1 MSEVIKGDI
10 QGLADQALDNLVH
23 QFARPLDFLRELV
36 QNAIDA
42 GTPRVEVWTRFEPP
56 VDGAEQGV
64 LEIHVDDF
72 GEGMDEA
79 LIDTQLTRMFSSTK
93 EGDLTKIG
101 KFGIGFTSIFAIEP
115 DAVLLRTGRHG
126 EAWELLFHPDRS
138 FDKVKA
144 ASALTGTKITLFK
157 RMAPAEVT
165 PFVRECRWVLTYWCE
180 HSDTPVLFGERASAG
195 SATEGAPVEESADP
209 FAAFAS
215 VGTDDQELTKVTRP
229 LEIEAELFVTL
240 DLDGVQVVI
249 GLADQP
255 HYGFYNGGLT
265 LLSTQNSDA
274 LGEAAEELAHLAF
287 KVKYDHL
294 EHTLTRDNVLQDEHF
309 HKAIGVLRR
318 AAARLRAELVARAAE
333 AIDGGQDPGRWHG
346 WLARE
351 CRINELHRRFG
362 DFDRRVRFV
371 DRLGETLSLG
381 EVERLESRHDA
392 VLLDPGEGM
401 LAEALERGGNRLLR
415 DEPSTRDLLDACR
428 KRPLLWFLDRG
439 RAVVTA
445 DEIYL
450 VPGTWK
456 TDQLPPQERA
466 LATDTE
472 ELLRAALGGRISLRV
487 GHFGGAD
494 AARDLPLVLD
504 SPDAGGVCRRDEEL
518 SLSWPLIRRH
528 TLVLN
533 QHHAVYQAHLA
544 ATVEDPDLGAFG
556 LAQAVLHAA
565 RVQSKRRHRRLLDE
579 AGKRHLDQV
588 GDGDGWG
595 DLV

>member
-1 MSEVIKGDI
+1 MTELPRGDI

-36 QNAIDA
+36 QNSIDA

-56 VDGAEQGV
+56 ADGAEQGV

-72 GEGMDEA
+72 GEGMDEQ

-138 FDKVKA
+138 FDKVRSEA
-144 ASALTGTKITLFK
+144 ALTGTKITLFK
-157 RMAPAEVT
+157 RMAPAEVV

-180 HSDTPVLFGERASAG
+180 HSNTPVLFGERAPGESA
-195 SATEGAPVEESADP
+195 EGAEPVAAPDDP

-215 VGTDDQELTKVTRP
+215 ADETGGEFEPVTRP
-229 LEIEAELFVTL
+229 LGIEAELTVTL
-240 DLDGVQVVI
+240 DEDGVQVVI

-265 LLSTQNSDA
+265 LLSTQNADA
-274 LGEAAEELAHLAF
+274 LGVAAEELSHLAF

-294 EHTLTRDNVLQDEHF
+294 EHTLTRDNVLQDDEF
-309 HKAIGVLRR
+309 HKAMGVLGR
-318 AAARLRAELVARAAE
+318 AAARLRAELVKRAAE
-333 AIDGGQDPGRWHG
+333 AIEGGEDPGRWHA

-351 CRINELHRRFG
+351 CRINQLHRSFG
-362 DFDRRVRFV
+362 GFDRRVRFV
-371 DRLGETLSLG
+371 DRLGETLNLVQ
-381 EVERLESRHDA
+381 VERQENRHDA
-392 VLLDPGEGM
+392 VLLDPGEGL
-401 LAEALERGGNRLLR
+401 LAEALERGGNRLVR
-415 DEPSTRDLLDACR
+415 DDPATRDLLDACR
-428 KRPLLWFLDRG
+428 KRPLLWFWDRG
-439 RAVVTA
+439 RTVVTA
-445 DEIYL
+445 DELYL

-456 TDQLPPQERA
+456 MDQLSPLERT
-466 LATDTE
+466 LADDTE
-472 ELLRAALGGRISLRV
+472 ELLRAALGGRISVRV

-504 SPDAGGVCRRDEEL
+504 SPDEGGVCRRDEEI

-533 QHHAVYQAHLA
+533 QHHAVYGAHLA
-544 ATVEDPDLGAFG
+544 AAADDPDLGAFG
-556 LAQAVLHAA
+556 LAQAVLHTA
-565 RVQSKRRHRRLLDE
+565 RVEGKRRHRRLLAE
-579 AGKRHLDQV
+579 VTERQMAQA